1 VLALYRR
8 HFGTLPVRVSG
19 IELPL
24 DAVAAWS
31 ANKRELTVA
40 VVNPTREERA
50 LGLELRGARLLGPTR
65 RYVITASDPR
75 AHNAPGEPRMV
86 DIQETS
92 LDQAPPALPLPGS
105 RYHSTCCKRTQRL
118 APKLLTLQVLQ
129 KRG

>member
-1 VLALYRR
+1 MLALYRR
-8 HFGTLPVRVSG
+8 HFGTLPVRASG

-92 LDQAPPALPLPGS
+92 LDQAPPALRSRALGITLRAASERRGS
-105 RYHSTCCKRTQRL
+105 P
-118 APKLLTLQVLQ
+118 PKLLTLQVLQ

>member
-24 DAVAAWS
+24 DAVAGWS

-92 LDQAPPALPLPGS
+92 HDQAPPALRAPGLS
-105 RYHSTCCKRTQRL
+105 VSLY
-118 APKLLTLQVLQ
+118 VLQ
-129 KRG
+129 ANGEARP